1 MLPGSAFLL
10 AFLFTSAPS
19 KPGRINL
26 EIVDKSQS
34 FLQFYAAASKPG
46 IDEAKRWALWQKM
59 YHFAAVPP
67 TPEGERMARS
77 MLDQAWTRY
86 AAALPVIR
94 SGVAAIQPPPKQSLD
109 EVCQLLGVDVPIHV
123 RLIAAV
129 GDFDGNAYTF
139 SDRDGVP
146 TTAAEIEDP
155 DTGMLL
161 THEFTHAVEAEQ
173 AHLSLD
179 WKRSIAHTI
188 FVEGLA
194 MRVVQ
199 HLHPGRKPED
209 YVGEFSPHW
218 FMKSMGERKKILTD
232 IYPHLSASDPDTVMR
247 YTMGKC
253 SLGIEREAYFAG
265 WLVIGDLLNHGW
277 TFPRLARVTD
287 DQMVTLVGDSLQR
300 MLKDN

>member
-1 MLPGSAFLL
+1 M
-10 AFLFTSAPS
+10 
-19 KPGRINL
+19 
-26 EIVDKSQS
+26 
-34 FLQFYAAASKPG
+34 
-46 IDEAKRWALWQKM
+46 
-59 YHFAAVPP
+59 
-67 TPEGERMARS
+67 
-77 MLDQAWTRY
+77 
-86 AAALPVIR
+86 
-94 SGVAAIQPPPKQSLD
+94 GVGAIHPAPKQSLD
-109 EVCQLLGVDVPIHV
+109 DVCKLLDVDVPIHV

-129 GDFDGNAYTF
+129 GDFDKNAYTF
-139 SDRDGVP
+139 PDRDGVP
-146 TTAAEIEDP
+146 TIAAEIEDP

-199 HLHPGRKPED
+199 SLHPGRRDEE

-218 FMKSMGERKKILTD
+218 FARSMGERENVLAD

-247 YTMGKC
+247 YTMGKG
-253 SLGIEREAYFAG
+253 SVGIEREAYFAG

-287 DQMVTLVGDSLQR
+287 DDMVALVGDSLKR
-300 MLKDN
+300 MLKNN